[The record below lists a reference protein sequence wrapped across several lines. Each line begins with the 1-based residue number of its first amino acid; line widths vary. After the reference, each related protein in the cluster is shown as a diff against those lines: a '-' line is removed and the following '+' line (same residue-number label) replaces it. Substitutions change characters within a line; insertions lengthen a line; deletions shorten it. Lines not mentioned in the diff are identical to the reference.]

1 MTMTTTAAEP
11 RETTAPVHA
20 SEPLPDHW
28 LTCRVDKG
36 MFSNELAVTYP
47 PTGEQIASVFV
58 PSETVVGR
66 PGELGKVRVQ
76 IVRNGEGLLAV
87 LPTPWSDVVPVAK
100 SDVSSNDPLQHG
112 NSSSD
117 R

>member
-1 MTMTTTAAEP
+1 MEIVEMPSILESKALAPTTQDP
-11 RETTAPVHA
+11 PGQ
-20 SEPLPDHW
+20 W

-47 PTGEQIASVFV
+47 PTGEHLASVFV
-58 PSETVVGR
+58 PIETVVGR
-66 PGELGKVRVQ
+66 PGELGKVLVQ

-100 SDVSSNDPLQHG
+100 SDVSSHDPLQHG
-112 NSSSD
+112 NPSSD